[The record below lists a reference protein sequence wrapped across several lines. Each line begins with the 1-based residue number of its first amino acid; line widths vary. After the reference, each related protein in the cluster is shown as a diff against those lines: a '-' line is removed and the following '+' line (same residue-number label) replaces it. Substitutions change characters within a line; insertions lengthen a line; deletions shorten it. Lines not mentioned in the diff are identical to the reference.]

1 MKKKRNTIYQK
12 SVSLL
17 AAAAMTAVLMTGQ
30 VYPVLTYG
38 QNITSEIEKSTI
50 IPDNITIEEP
60 VELSEVALPKS
71 DYGVLSWVDDSYV
84 PQKRVQSCEV
94 VFKPAADVDL
104 SYLSGWDSKKKVV
117 KGKITVV
124 VSSIEGSDEE
134 EPVEDGSSVSELPA
148 SDEITG
154 SEGTESGDLTGGAA
168 EDPGNTEDTED
179 AKEDTPGSLAGE
191 SAEEVPSQD
200 VKDPSITQAPSLTP
214 SEAADASANEQ
225 ESGSSSDVS
234 SDQGEKED
242 TDLPTAGDI
251 LSSPSDEEAPSQ
263 DAAQDASLADAV
275 TSEKENSD
283 PEVSDPKKTDTEATA
298 VEASDA
304 AKEDTSDIVVEPG
317 KLNEA
322 FGSAMPGATVLDGE
336 EESENGDSQSDEKTD
351 PNPADESENTDNTDK
366 NIFDNPQDFMVS
378 TARPDTAEEDLTAEE
393 QAVAASVNH
402 NCEGIQ
408 VSGVDLPWY
417 VQFQVTSGE
426 AYEFKNEDKATI
438 FQSFEFKLWDLKNNT
453 EYEIPDGQYISVTI
467 PVKEG
472 YEYSIEHLLDNGATE
487 TIIPSVNGSTM
498 VFSTHSFSPFGIAG
512 FRPIVGDEIANG
524 AYGDNGTPTPT
535 PTVTISGT
543 PTPSP
548 SVTGTAGTNGTSGT
562 SGNGTTGGQTN
573 GNTNGT
579 AGNNGTGGTGT
590 SGNTNTGTGDAAPAD
605 GNPSN
610 PTNNGTGGTTSYGT
624 GSTSVNG
631 SSQNGTSGTNA
642 GSGTVSDGSGSNGT
656 TAGNSG
662 NSQNAAGN
670 QNQSQT
676 PGAVQTGDNTMIFPF
691 VVLVVVA
698 VLVIAAVLVIRRKKN
713 Q

>member
-60 VELSEVALPKS
+60 VELSEVVLPKS

-84 PQKRVQSCEV
+84 PQRRVQSCEV

-104 SYLSGWDSKKKVV
+104 SYLSGWDPKKKVV

-134 EPVEDGSSVSELPA
+134 EPVEDGSSVSELPV
-148 SDEITG
+148 SDETTG
-154 SEGTESGDLTGGAA
+154 SEGTESGDLTGGSA
-168 EDPGNTEDTED
+168 EDPANTEATKD
-179 AKEDTPGSLAGE
+179 AKEDTPGSLAE
-191 SAEEVPSQD
+191 DSTEEIPSQD
-200 VKDPSITQAPSLTP
+200 VKDPSITQAPSLAP
-214 SEAADASANEQ
+214 SEAADVSANEQ
-225 ESGSSSDVS
+225 GSGSSSDVS

-242 TDLPTAGDI
+242 TDFPAAGDI
-251 LSSPSDEEAPSQ
+251 LSSPSDEEATSK
-263 DAAQDASLADAV
+263 DVAQDVSLADAV

-283 PEVSDPKKTDTEATA
+283 SEITDSEQTDPEATA
-298 VEASDA
+298 TAGISDA
-304 AKEDTSDIVVEPG
+304 VKDDISDVVVEPG

-336 EESENGDSQSDEKTD
+336 EKSENGDSQNGEKTD
-351 PNPADESENTDNTDK
+351 PNPADESGNTDNTDK
-366 NIFDNPQDFMVS
+366 NIFDNPQDFMAS

-408 VSGVDLPWY
+408 VSGMDLPWY

-512 FRPIVGDEIANG
+512 FRPIVGDEIASG
-524 AYGDNGTPTPT
+524 AYGENGTPTPT
-535 PTVTISGT
+535 PTVAISGT

-548 SVTGTAGTNGTSGT
+548 SVTGITGTNGT
-562 SGNGTTGGQTN
+562 TN
-573 GNTNGT
+573 GAG
-579 AGNNGTGGTGT
+579 GNNGTNGSGT
-590 SGNTNTGTGDAAPAD
+590 SENTNTGTGDAAPAD
-605 GNPSN
+605 GNPSS
-610 PTNNGTGGTTSYGT
+610 PTNNGT

-631 SSQNGTSGTNA
+631 SSQNGTSGIDN
-642 GSGTVSDGSGSNGT
+642 GSGTVSGGSGSSNGT
-656 TAGNSG
+656 TAGNSV
-662 NSQNAAGN
+662 NSQNTAGN

-676 PGAVQTGDNTMIFPF
+676 PGAVQTGDNTMILPF
-691 VVLVVVA
+691 VVLVVAA
-698 VLVIAAVLVIRRKKN
+698 VLVIAAVLLIRRKKN

>member
-1 MKKKRNTIYQK
+1 MKKKRNAIYKK

-30 VYPVLTYG
+30 VYPVLAYG
-38 QNITSEIEKSTI
+38 QNITSEIEKSAI

-71 DYGVLSWVDDSYV
+71 DYGVLSWADDSYI

-94 VFKPAADVDL
+94 IFKPAADVDL

-124 VSSIEGSDEE
+124 VSSLEGEE
-134 EPVEDGSSVSELPA
+134 EEEDGSSASELPA
-148 SDEITG
+148 SDETDS
-154 SEGTESGDLTGGAA
+154 SEDTADSSLTGNPAA
-168 EDPGNTEDTED
+168 DTANKEETEDS
-179 AKEDTPGSLAGE
+179 KEDTPGST
-191 SAEEVPSQD
+191 EEDPAQEGPSQD
-200 VKDPSITQAPSLTP
+200 AEQPSITQAPSLSSSENTEGSGDEQSDEISSVP
-214 SEAADASANEQ
+214 SDDQAENADA
-225 ESGSSSDVS
+225 DVPAA
-234 SDQGEKED
+234 GE
-242 TDLPTAGDI
+242 I
-251 LSSPSDEEAPSQ
+251 LASPADEETPSQ
-263 DAAQDASLADAV
+263 DGVLADAI
-275 TSEKENSD
+275 TSEKENPDSEIAD
-283 PEVSDPKKTDTEATA
+283 VQETSEESNAPKNP
-298 VEASDA
+298 DA
-304 AKEDTSDIVVEPG
+304 AEENTSDIVVEPG

-322 FGSAMPGATVLDGE
+322 FGSAMPGATVLDGDADSGNDE
-336 EESENGDSQSDEKTD
+336 SQSDAPE
-351 PNPADESENTDNTDK
+351 NPAKEDETGTTDNADK

-378 TARPDTAEEDLTAEE
+378 TARPDTIEENLTAEE
-393 QAVAASVNH
+393 QALAAAVNH

-426 AYEFKNEDKATI
+426 EYEFKNEDKATI

-524 AYGDNGTPTPT
+524 AYGNNGTPTPT

-548 SVTGTAGTNGTSGT
+548 SVTGTTGSNGTTGT

-573 GNTNGT
+573 GTANGT
-579 AGNNGTGGTGT
+579 SGNNGTTSNGT
-590 SGNTNTGTGDAAPAD
+590 SGNTNAGTGDAAPAD

-610 PTNNGTGGTTSYGT
+610 SANNGTTGSSSINGGT
-624 GSTSVNG
+624 
-631 SSQNGTSGTNA
+631 QNGTSGNA
-642 GSGTVSDGSGSNGT
+642 NGTVSDGSGSTGN
-656 TAGNSG
+656 TAGNNA
-662 NSQNAAGN
+662 NSQNTAGN

-676 PGAVQTGDNTMIFPF
+676 PGAVQTGDNTAILPF
-691 VVLVVVA
+691 VVLVVTA
-698 VLVIAAVLVIRRKKN
+698 ALVIVSVLLIRRKKN

>member
-1 MKKKRNTIYQK
+1 MKKKRNVIYQK

-30 VYPVLTYG
+30 VYPVLTYV

-50 IPDNITIEEP
+50 IPENITIEEP

-104 SYLSGWDSKKKVV
+104 SYLSGWDAKKKVV

-124 VSSIEGSDEE
+124 VSSIEETEEE
-134 EPVEDGSSVSELPA
+134 EPAEDDSSVSGLPA
-148 SDEITG
+148 SDETKN
-154 SEGTESGDLTGGAA
+154 SENTESDGLTSDAVENPA
-168 EDPGNTEDTED
+168 NTEDTD
-179 AKEDTPGSLAGE
+179 TAKEDTPGAFTEDST
-191 SAEEVPSQD
+191 EEAPSQD
-200 VKDPSITQAPSLTP
+200 GEEPSITQIPSLTP
-214 SEAADASANEQ
+214 SEDSSDSEKKQ
-225 ESGSSSDVS
+225 ESESSSDLS
-234 SDQGEKED
+234 FGQEEEKD
-242 TDLPTAGDI
+242 TSLPTAGDI
-251 LSSPSDEEAPSQ
+251 LSPSDEETSSQ
-263 DAAQDASLADAV
+263 EETEDTAQSGTFADV
-275 TSEKENSD
+275 ITSAKENSD
-283 PEVSDPKKTDTEATA
+283 SEISDTEKTGAEATDITEVSD
-298 VEASDA
+298 A
-304 AKEDTSDIVVEPG
+304 AQEDTSDIVVEPG

-322 FGSAMPGATVLDGE
+322 FGSAMPGATVLDGDS
-336 EESENGDSQSDEKTD
+336 ESENGTAKPDETKD
-351 PNPADESENTDNTDK
+351 QEPADEPETTDNTDK

-378 TARPDTAEEDLTAEE
+378 SARPDTVEEGLTAEE
-393 QAVAASVNH
+393 QALAAAVNH

-426 AYEFKNEDKATI
+426 EYEFKNEDKATI

-548 SVTGTAGTNGTSGT
+548 SVTGTSGTNGSTGT
-562 SGNGTTGGQTN
+562 SGNGTTGGQT
-573 GNTNGT
+573 GGT
-579 AGNNGTGGTGT
+579 TGNNGT
-590 SGNTNTGTGDAAPAD
+590 SGNGTNGTTNTGTGDAAPAD

-610 PTNNGTGGTTSYGT
+610 TVNNGTGGTTSDGT
-624 GSTSVNG
+624 GSTSG
-631 SSQNGTSGTNA
+631 TGASQNGTSGNNT
-642 GSGTVSDGSGSNGT
+642 GSGTVSDGSGSTGN
-656 TAGNSG
+656 TAGNNAHG
-662 NSQNAAGN
+662 QNTAGN
-670 QNQSQT
+670 KNQSQT
-676 PGAVQTGDNTMIFPF
+676 PGAVQTGDNTMILPF
-691 VVLVVVA
+691 VVLVMA
-698 VLVIAAVLVIRRKKN
+698 AALVIAAALLIRQKKN
-713 Q
+713 A